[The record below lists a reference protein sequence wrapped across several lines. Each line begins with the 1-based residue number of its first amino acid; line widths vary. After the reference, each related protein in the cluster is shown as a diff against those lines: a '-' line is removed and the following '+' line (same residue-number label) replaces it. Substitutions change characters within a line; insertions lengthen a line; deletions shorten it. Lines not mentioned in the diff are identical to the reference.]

1 MRRGVDVLVPGCARA
16 LARRRVGHADVR
28 VDAGDTR
35 ETPDV
40 ALIGRG
46 RAWGCARGVCW
57 AEATLLFSKV
67 SKSRVNICG
76 CTFRFLE
83 TEMTCAPSKKKS
95 ESADRAGT
103 GASPARL
110 RFRVCS
116 AFFVEKSAAER
127 VSAQKRWRA
136 DAASPCWWTTPP
148 ARCARAATARSTC
161 STRTRT
167 SCS

>member
-1 MRRGVDVLVPGCARA
+1 MRRGVDARVPGRKRA
-16 LARRRVGHADVR
+16 LARRRVGHAGVR

-35 ETPDV
+35 ETLDV

-46 RAWGCARGVCW
+46 RAWGCARGVV
-57 AEATLLFSKV
+57 ARGKALLFQRCPSQN
-67 SKSRVNICG
+67 RNICG
-76 CTFRFLE
+76 TLFGF
-83 TEMTCAPSKKKS
+83 S
-95 ESADRAGT
+95 
-103 GASPARL
+103 RL
-110 RFRVCS
+110 RWHTIIETNIRIAPIELAQDRLPRLSDSAAS
-116 AFFVEKSAAER
+116 AFFDEKSARER